1 MERFA
6 GYSRSQ
12 ISVQS
17 PFQRWDAMSLQA
29 RINLLD
35 SLRNNDVE
43 IPPGVEYK
51 NFLDIDKEFQNRLK
65 DVLADDGARQIR
77 DDPLRFL
84 DVNFGIVKNFDRGDG
99 QGRS

>member
-12 ISVQS
+12 IAVQS
-17 PFQRWDAMSLQA
+17 PFQRWDSMSLKA

-35 SLRNNDVE
+35 NLQDNGVE
-43 IPPGVEYK
+43 VPHGVEYR
-51 NFLDIDKEFQNRLK
+51 NFLDIDKEFQNKLK
-65 DVLADDGARQIR
+65 DVLADDGARQVR